1 MKRLVF
7 VLLSAVLLL
16 PAMAE
21 QRTDAE
27 MRTLAANAIKQLDNT
42 RHTVKARTA
51 AQLNVLRD
59 MDQLTLYG
67 YSNGGWA
74 IVSKDDAFTE
84 VLGYSDKAVDMSDP
98 SPEFLWLLRCFNG
111 SMQQEL
117 KDGTA
122 ATRRKAP
129 NKACSVLRA
138 VQPLLKTDWAQG
150 WPYNTKCPVVKIN
163 GEKKTCV
170 SGCVA
175 TAYAQVLYYLRLPQK
190 AHGKKSYTWTSDDTE
205 ESRVL
210 SYDFDKNPFDWA
222 NLVNTYDKNKSTQ
235 AQVDAI
241 GNFVYAIG
249 VLATMNYSPS
259 GSGSACA
266 TTTRNINRYFEDV
279 FGVTSGYCET
289 RAGKPMDVATIAREL
304 NAGRPLVYSGADD
317 NGEGGHCFVIDG
329 VDTKGNLHCNLG
341 WGGSGDGFYAMEDMK
356 NFPTRQTITTLVPSD
371 NLGVVKPTAD
381 LMGKT
386 LKADTEH
393 PVTELKAG
401 EWYVMWNE
409 GRGVAAADLG
419 KGQDVSVTG
428 LVADGR
434 RAEYLASGLV
444 RLVPDADG
452 THYAIQTGLGNY
464 FPSFAHDKEGKTAAT
479 PEYFTIST
487 IEDKEGVAQ
496 DGHYYLLCPNNVRL
510 DCNKNNVVGWNTG
523 ATHDV
528 GGNASWQFFP
538 VQVKD
543 DPENVPVTSIALES
557 DTLRIIVGTSQMLS
571 HEVLPA
577 TASIPKVA
585 WSSNKNSVASVD
597 KRGEVTAVSKGV
609 AVITAT
615 SADGSDITA
624 NCTLMVGTISQLRKV
639 DNIATST
646 LYILRNTAGTGGYLV
661 ACDTVPGHPTL
672 RGISSK
678 STSGCKDEAYWDDA
692 PLGSP
697 NTLWQIL
704 QDEEGNY
711 YLYNIG
717 AQKFLINGEEETT
730 EYVFSDTPKPYTI
743 TPVQEGDFNGSEAFA
758 GNFFINAGT
767 TTSSR
772 LMGGTN
778 FLNPAHWLDSTTA
791 VRSRQAVWEIQAT
804 SGIAKG
810 LNAWTTSSFLS
821 FLHPDG
827 IEAATTSSRG
837 ESLAPTYDLQG
848 RALRSGALSG
858 SSRSSHGILIQNG
871 QKLIR

>member
-84 VLGYSDKAVDMSDP
+84 VLGYSDKPVDMSDP

-122 ATRRKAP
+122 ATRRLAP
-129 NKACSVLRA
+129 NKTCSVLRA

-150 WPYNTKCPVVKIN
+150 WPYNTKCPVVKID
-163 GEKKTCV
+163 GTQKTCV

-175 TAYAQVLYYLRLPQK
+175 TAYAQVLYYLHLPQK

-210 SYDFDKNPFDWA
+210 SYDFDKTPFDWA

-235 AQVDAI
+235 AQVEAI

-304 NAGRPLVYSGADD
+304 NVGRPLVYSGADD
-317 NGEGGHCFVIDG
+317 NEEGGHCFVIDG
-329 VDTKGNLHCNLG
+329 ADTKGYLHCNLG

-371 NLGVVKPTAD
+371 NLGVVKPHAE
-381 LMGKT
+381 LVGKT

-393 PVTELKAG
+393 PATELKADI
-401 EWYVMWNE
+401 WYVMWNE
-409 GRGVAAADLG
+409 GRGIAAADFG
-419 KGQDVSVTG
+419 KGQNVSVTG

-434 RAEYLASGLV
+434 RAEYLAAGLV
-444 RLVPDADG
+444 RLVPDAAG
-452 THYAIQTGLGNY
+452 THYAIQSGLGNY
-464 FPSFAHDKEGKTAAT
+464 YPSFAHDKEGKTTAT
-479 PEYFTIST
+479 PVYFTVNT
-487 IEDKEGVAQ
+487 IADEGGALQ
-496 DGHYYLLCPNNVRL
+496 DGHYYLLSPNNVRV

-538 VQVKD
+538 VEVQD
-543 DPENVPVTSIALES
+543 DPDNVPITSIVLES
-557 DTLRIIVGTSQMLS
+557 DTLRILAGHTLMLN

-577 TASIPKVA
+577 TAGVPQLV
-585 WSSNKNSVASVD
+585 WSSSKTDVATVSTN
-597 KRGEVTAVSKGV
+597 GQVTALAKGV
-609 AVITAT
+609 SVISAA

-624 NCTLMVGTISQLRKV
+624 NCTLMVGSV
-639 DNIATST
+639 ST
-646 LYILRNTAGTGGYLV
+646 LRGVGNITTSALYLLRNTAGTGGYLV

-672 RGISSK
+672 RGIASK
-678 STSGCKDEAYWDDA
+678 STSGCKDDAYWEDA
-692 PLGSP
+692 PLGTP

-704 QDEEGNY
+704 QDEEDNY

-717 AQKFLINGEEETT
+717 AQKFLVNGEEEGT
-730 EYVFSDTPKPYTI
+730 EFVFSDKPKPYTI
-743 TPVQEGDFNGSEAFA
+743 TPVKEDDFNGSEAYA
-758 GNFFINAGT
+758 GQYFINAGT
-767 TTSSR
+767 TPSGR
-772 LMGGTN
+772 LMAATN
-778 FLNPAHWLDSTTA
+778 FLNPAHWQDATTA
-791 VRSRQAVWEIQAT
+791 IRSRQAVWDILST

-810 LNAWTTSSFLS
+810 LKAWTTNAFLS

-827 IEAATTSSRG
+827 IGATQLSTVNSQLST
-837 ESLAPTYDLQG
+837 AYDLTG
-848 RALRSGALSG
+848 RTIRSGALSG
-858 SSRSSHGILIQNG
+858 SSRSSHGILIRNG
-871 QKLIR
+871 QKIIR